1 MKDGDAAV
9 ADDDTETTE
18 DETSAP
24 SNAQLAERVSGVES
38 KLDLILD
45 KLSGAKDDAHAAA
58 QQHTEDR
65 LDRPS
70 NIADEIRQQLAQQ
83 RAAEAADAEKRGQ
96 ADRIAAVEQSLAG
109 MAEKTPEAPLRRV
122 EKIMG
127 WR

>member
-1 MKDGDAAV
+1 MRDGGAAV
-9 ADDDTETTE
+9 ADDDTETAE
-18 DETSAP
+18 PETGS
-24 SNAQLAERVSGVES
+24 STAELEQRVSGIES
-38 KLDLILD
+38 KLELILD
-45 KLSGAKDDAHAAA
+45 KLGGAKDQAHDAA